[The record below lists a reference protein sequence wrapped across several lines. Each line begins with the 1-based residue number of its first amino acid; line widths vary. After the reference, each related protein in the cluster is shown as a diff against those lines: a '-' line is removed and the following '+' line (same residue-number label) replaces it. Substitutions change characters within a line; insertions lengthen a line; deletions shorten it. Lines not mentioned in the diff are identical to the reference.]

1 MKSVCNMN
9 SEKDLDKRL
18 LCCADFVR
26 HGSVA
31 ADIGS
36 DHAYLPIYLVKEG
49 ICPSAI
55 ASDINEGPVNRAK
68 INIAVSGLSKKITVL
83 KSDGLDEAISLSPD
97 DIIIAGMGGELI
109 RDIINASEYVKNSD
123 IRLILQPMTM
133 PEVLREYL
141 AKSGFNI
148 IEETVCIAADK
159 CYQIIC
165 AHFDGIK
172 RKFDSITLLLGEKNI
187 ERMQVSPT
195 DDDIEMLKRTTAA
208 VMRRIDGRKMS
219 QTPDICAIT
228 KDEELVAFCNK
239 LLGGK
244 E

>member
-1 MKSVCNMN
+1 MN

-18 LCCADFVR
+18 LCCAEFVR
-26 HGSVA
+26 RGSVA

-36 DHAYLPIYLVKEG
+36 DHAYLPIHLVKEG
-49 ICPSAI
+49 VCPSAI

-83 KSDGLDEAISLSPD
+83 KADGLDEAVSLSPD

-109 RDIINASEYVKNSD
+109 RDIINASEYVKSPN

-141 AKSGFNI
+141 AKSGFDI
-148 IEETVCIAADK
+148 IEEKVCVAADK

-165 AHFDGIK
+165 AHYDGKNREFDY
-172 RKFDSITLLLGEKNI
+172 ITLLLGEKNI
-187 ERMQVSPT
+187 ERMKTSPT
-195 DDDIEMLKRTTAA
+195 EDDTEMLKRTVAA
-208 VMRRIDGRKMS
+208 VTRRIDGRKMS
-219 QTPDICAIT
+219 QTPNVSEIE
-228 KDEELVAFCNK
+228 KDEKLVDFCKK
-239 LLGGK
+239 LLSGIGD
-244 E
+244 